1 MTDVFFQFLTSCKS
15 SRGSLKRHTAHHKA
29 PWAERA
35 LESLPQAS
43 HFLRPFL
50 QGAQGPFPKLLP
62 QSGADLLP
70 RAHHSPK
77 GGRKKRKETEVRIP
91 KGSPAAPLFSRAEDT
106 APPRTRLW
114 LWEEYHIYLT
124 KGSKPPGKGEFK
136 LSKLAWAKG
145 HVP

>member
-62 QSGADLLP
+62 KSGADLLP
-70 RAHHSPK
+70 RVHHPPK
-77 GGRKKRKETEVRIP
+77 GGRKKRKRQKRASLRAPQLPPFSAALRTP
-91 KGSPAAPLFSRAEDT
+91 HPLAPAVVMGGVPHLLDKRQQT
-106 APPRTRLW
+106 PRL
-114 LWEEYHIYLT
+114 
-124 KGSKPPGKGEFK
+124 GG
-136 LSKLAWAKG
+136 
-145 HVP
+145 V